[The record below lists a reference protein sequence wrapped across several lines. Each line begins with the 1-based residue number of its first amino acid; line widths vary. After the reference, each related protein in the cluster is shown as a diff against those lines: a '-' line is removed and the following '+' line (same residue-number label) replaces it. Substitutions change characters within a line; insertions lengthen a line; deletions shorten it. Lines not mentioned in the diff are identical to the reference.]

1 MHVYRNILE
10 HKTYD
15 VIPENEFTLKN
26 LTVLS
31 YTELWKSP
39 KIWTNFYMTI
49 FFTEHH
55 KVTKKF
61 QDWGIIITFI
71 AIHN

>member
-15 VIPENEFTLKN
+15 VIPVNEFTLKN

-31 YTELWKSP
+31 YTEL
-39 KIWTNFYMTI
+39 
-49 FFTEHH
+49 
-55 KVTKKF
+55 
-61 QDWGIIITFI
+61 
-71 AIHN
+71 